1 MQALSGQI
9 HAATCSTAPAL
20 SQNEAGTIGV
30 YSTCF
35 SLCNSTRTLHY
46 TYQSLSPFLH
56 MQKLLIQTLPYSS
69 QLPRVAPQTG
79 GTSKERQGDDE
90 PLQRHG

>member
-9 HAATCSTAPAL
+9 HAATCSRAPAP
-20 SQNEAGTIGV
+20 SQNKAGSIEV

-35 SLCNSTRTLHY
+35 SLCNSTRTLNY
-46 TYQSLSPFLH
+46 IYQSLSPFLR
-56 MQKLLIQTLPYSS
+56 MQKLLMQTLPYSS

-79 GTSKERQGDDE
+79 GTSKERQGDE